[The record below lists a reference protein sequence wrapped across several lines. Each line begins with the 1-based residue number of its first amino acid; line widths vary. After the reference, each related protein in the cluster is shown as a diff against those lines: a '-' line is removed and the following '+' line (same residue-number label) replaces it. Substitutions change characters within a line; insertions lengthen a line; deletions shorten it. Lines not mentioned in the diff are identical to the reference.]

1 MEGKL
6 TGGDD
11 VMSENLWGRYGPY
24 SKKKEKKRGRTKE
37 RRFLK
42 QSSAWLKWK
51 VTDSGGSSFYR
62 PCLEH

>member
-6 TGGDD
+6 AGGDGM
-11 VMSENLWGRYGPY
+11 MSENLWERYGPY
-24 SKKKEKKRGRTKE
+24 SKKKGKKRGGTKE
-37 RRFLK
+37 KRFMK
-42 QSSAWLKWK
+42 QGSAWLKWK